1 MSLTFISTFLWLADY
16 CFSGGKIS
24 GGICSVSGVLLITPF
39 LPIIFNKFNR
49 FQQQAETETETETGQ
64 SREDKRDY
72 QRVRAQSTQY
82 EVNESLI
89 KEKTRRFTIG

>member
-1 MSLTFISTFLWLADY
+1 MSLTVISTFLWLADY

-49 FQQQAETETETETGQ
+49 FQQQAETGQ
-64 SREDKRDY
+64 SGAREDKRDY